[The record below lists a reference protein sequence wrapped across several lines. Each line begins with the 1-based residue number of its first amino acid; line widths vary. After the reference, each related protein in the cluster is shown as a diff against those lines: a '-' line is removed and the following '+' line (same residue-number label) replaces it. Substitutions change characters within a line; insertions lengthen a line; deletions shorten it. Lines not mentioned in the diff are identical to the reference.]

1 MVTDSIFAEFKRSID
16 PARFNYDKVCETGLA
31 ALRDAAKIEGYM
43 NDSTKQA
50 FDVLEKLLKHNL
62 SQDLDNNR
70 KAIEEILAP
79 EIVSRY
85 YYERGRIVQRMK
97 SDNGLDAAV
106 KVLND
111 MAEYRRLL
119 APADKKSKKKK

>member
-1 MVTDSIFAEFKRSID
+1 MW
-16 PARFNYDKVCETGLA
+16 
-31 ALRDAAKIEGYM
+31 DAAK
-43 NDSTKQA
+43 
-50 FDVLEKLLKHNL
+50 LE
-62 SQDLDNNR
+62 QT
-70 KAIEEILAP
+70 
-79 EIVSRY
+79 
-85 YYERGRIVQRMK
+85 MK

>member
-1 MVTDSIFAEFKRSID
+1 MVTDGTFAESGGQSTLHGSI
-16 PARFNYDKVCETGLA
+16 YDKRAGTGLA
-31 ALRDAAKIEGYM
+31 ALRDAAKVEGYM

-85 YYERGRIVQRMK
+85 YYERTVRQTRRATTDDARGRCSTAWQRH
-97 SDNGLDAAV
+97 
-106 KVLND
+106 
-111 MAEYRRLL
+111 
-119 APADKKSKKKK
+119 

>member
-1 MVTDSIFAEFKRSID
+1 MQPGKSYTASS
-16 PARFNYDKVCETGLA
+16 L
-31 ALRDAAKIEGYM
+31 
-43 NDSTKQA
+43 STPPG
-50 FDVLEKLLKHNL
+50 
-62 SQDLDNNR
+62 LDNNR

-85 YYERGRIVQRMK
+85 YYERGRIVQTMK

>member
-1 MVTDSIFAEFKRSID
+1 M
-16 PARFNYDKVCETGLA
+16 
-31 ALRDAAKIEGYM
+31 RDAAKIAGYM

-85 YYERGRIVQRMK
+85 YYERGRIVQTMK

>member
-1 MVTDSIFAEFKRSID
+1 
-16 PARFNYDKVCETGLA
+16 
-31 ALRDAAKIEGYM
+31 
-43 NDSTKQA
+43 
-50 FDVLEKLLKHNL
+50 
-62 SQDLDNNR
+62 
-70 KAIEEILAP
+70 
-79 EIVSRY
+79 
-85 YYERGRIVQRMK
+85 MK